1 MKRKIFA
8 LLMIASLLLQSGT
21 LFCHAEGEPSL
32 SAKSAVLID
41 ADSGVVLYGHN
52 ARERMGMASTT
63 KIMTALTVI
72 RLTDT
77 DRVVSIPAAA
87 VGTEGSSVYL
97 CAGEK
102 LTVEQL
108 LYALL
113 LSSANDAAVALA
125 MICAGS
131 IEAFAEHMNAYSR
144 ELGLVDT
151 NFVNPHGLYD
161 DNHYTTAYDL
171 ALISR
176 EALRV
181 ELLATIFATY
191 KKQIPFDGEENK
203 RLLVNHN
210 KLLNTYDGAIGMKT
224 GFTKKTGRCLVSAA
238 RRDGLTLIAVTL
250 SAPDDWRDHGAMLDY
265 GFEHYERRIIAD
277 VGGFEYELPC
287 SGGVSETVVLCNTE
301 TLALT
306 LRKSEGKA
314 KYAVTSSHH
323 FLIAPVKQG
332 ETYATVTVTC
342 GSQTVSSPLAVDKSV
357 GAKKPKT
364 LWQKIVG
371 VFS

>member
-1 MKRKIFA
+1 MKKKILV
-8 LLMIASLLLQSGT
+8 LLITASLLLQSVT
-21 LFCHAEGEPSL
+21 LFCHAEGELSL
-32 SAKSAVLID
+32 SAKSAVLLD
-41 ADSGVVLYGHN
+41 ADSGAVLYEQN

-63 KIMTALTVI
+63 KIMTALTVV

-77 DRVVSIPAAA
+77 DRVVSIPAEA

-125 MICAGS
+125 IVCAGS
-131 IEAFAEHMNAYSR
+131 VDAFAEHMNAYAR

-161 DNHYTTAYDL
+161 DDHYTTAYDL

-181 ELLATIFATY
+181 DLLADVFATY
-191 KKQIPFDGEENK
+191 KKQIPFDGEDGK

-250 SAPDDWRDHGAMLDY
+250 SAPDDWRDHTAMLDY
-265 GFEHYERRIIAD
+265 GFEVYERRVIAD

-287 SGGVSETVVLCNTE
+287 SGGESETVTLYNTE
-301 TLALT
+301 PLAVT
-306 LRKSEGKA
+306 VKKGEGKA
-314 KYAVTSSHH
+314 EYAVMSTQH

-332 ETYATVTVTC
+332 DRYATVTVTC
-342 GSQTVSSPLAVDKSV
+342 GSQSVSSPLAVNKSV
-357 GAKKPKT
+357 SAKKQKT
-364 LWQKIVG
+364 L
-371 VFS
+371 